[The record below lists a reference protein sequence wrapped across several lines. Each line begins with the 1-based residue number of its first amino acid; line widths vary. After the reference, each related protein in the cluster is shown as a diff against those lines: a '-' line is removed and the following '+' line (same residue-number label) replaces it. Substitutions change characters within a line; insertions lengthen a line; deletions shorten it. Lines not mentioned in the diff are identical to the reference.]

1 MVNDSCPFSQGSR
14 PPVLAGRANEL
25 ELLKERLAALHD
37 GRPSSCVLVV
47 GQVGNGRTTLVR
59 EFARSAA
66 DTGWSPA
73 IVTLSA
79 ADDLGQQVARGL
91 ATAALHLRQ
100 HRDDPSSTNALL
112 RAAHSFGLAY
122 GVDLPVG
129 ADAVGPEIGWSGR
142 LHDDVSVVLEAVGTL
157 CRQLGSGLV
166 LIFDDAPG
174 SVADELTAVLSAAAK
189 VAQVGLPVMV
199 VVTGLASLPR
209 LLTDRWVAEA
219 GVETVVV
226 SPLGPDDIAEAVV
239 EPALRSGRPFTLD
252 GLESFVRRCRGLPTF
267 AQLLARHSW
276 LASEG
281 PITEHDVA
289 TGAAEVERH
298 LVTTVYEP
306 IHRTLSPA
314 HRRFLQALSEEGGTA
329 SFETIR
335 RRLGDTNRFDPNAS
349 ALVATRDDLFA
360 REVLAS
366 SDGQTL
372 EFTIAGFDRYIQ
384 KAL

>member
-1 MVNDSCPFSQGSR
+1 
-14 PPVLAGRANEL
+14 
-25 ELLKERLAALHD
+25 LLKERLAALHD

-66 DTGWSPA
+66 DMGWSPA

-79 ADDLGQQVARGL
+79 SDDLGQQVARGL
-91 ATAALHLRQ
+91 ATAALHVRE

-129 ADAVGPEIGWSGR
+129 ADAVGPQIGWSGR
-142 LHDDVSVVLEAVGTL
+142 LHDDVSVVLEEVGTL

-166 LIFDDAPG
+166 LIFDDATG
-174 SVADELTAVLSAAAK
+174 SVADELTALVSAAAT
-189 VAQVGLPVMV
+189 VAQAGLPVMV

-239 EPALRSGRPFTLD
+239 EPARRSGRPFTLD

-314 HRRFLQALSEEGGTA
+314 HRRFLHALSEEGGSA

-335 RRLGDTNRFDPNAS
+335 RRLGDANRFDPNAS
-349 ALVATRDDLFA
+349 GLVATRDDLFA
-360 REVLAS
+360 RDVLAS
-366 SDGQTL
+366 SDGETL

-384 KAL
+384 KAP